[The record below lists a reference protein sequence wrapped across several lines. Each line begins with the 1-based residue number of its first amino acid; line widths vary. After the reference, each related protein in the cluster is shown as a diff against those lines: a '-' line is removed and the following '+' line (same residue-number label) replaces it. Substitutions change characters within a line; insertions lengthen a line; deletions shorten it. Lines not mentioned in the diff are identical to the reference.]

1 MGSWDHVGGMLCSG
15 SLGAR
20 LSTDAAS
27 VRAMVGDN
35 LALVV
40 QNLST
45 IVCGLSIAFSA
56 NWELSLLILAMVP
69 LLGMQGFM
77 QVKFSKGFSN
87 DAKVEYQDASR
98 VAGDAVSSIRTVAS
112 FCAEDTVVQLY
123 EEKCKMPL
131 NSGIK
136 QGYISGTGLAFSNFV
151 QYACSALAF
160 WVGAILVKENKTTF
174 GDVFKVHNIILLSH

>member
-1 MGSWDHVGGMLCSG
+1 MGSWDHVGRMLCSG

-69 LLGMQGFM
+69 LLCMQGFM

-87 DAKVEYQDASR
+87 DAKVPT
-98 VAGDAVSSIRTVAS
+98 SSSSS
-112 FCAEDTVVQLY
+112 FSKFANMYVY
-123 EEKCKMPL
+123 M
-131 NSGIK
+131 
-136 QGYISGTGLAFSNFV
+136 
-151 QYACSALAF
+151 
-160 WVGAILVKENKTTF
+160 
-174 GDVFKVHNIILLSH
+174 

>member
-1 MGSWDHVGGMLCSG
+1 MLAKLTSIEYLQFTCIAATWMGSWDHVGGMLCSG

-87 DAKVEYQDASR
+87 DAKVPT
-98 VAGDAVSSIRTVAS
+98 SSSSSSS
-112 FCAEDTVVQLY
+112 FSKFTNMYVYMWET
-123 EEKCKMPL
+123 EEINEL
-131 NSGIK
+131 IHWS
-136 QGYISGTGLAFSNFV
+136 SSNNHIYHDLQFV
-151 QYACSALAF
+151 TLF
-160 WVGAILVKENKTTF
+160 WN
-174 GDVFKVHNIILLSH
+174 